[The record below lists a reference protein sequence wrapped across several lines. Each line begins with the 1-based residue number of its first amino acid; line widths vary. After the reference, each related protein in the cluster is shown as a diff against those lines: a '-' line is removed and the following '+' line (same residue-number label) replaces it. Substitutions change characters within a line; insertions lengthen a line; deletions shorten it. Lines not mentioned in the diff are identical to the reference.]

1 MTQPTNPVFGRM
13 KSLTVGAAALGLLF
27 GSALSAAGLKDEP
40 EVFARL
46 LTTAIASEIRD
57 NCDTIKA
64 RNWRATSYVLGIVS
78 YARKQGFSMAEIEA
92 YKNDPSEQARLR
104 REGYAYLD
112 THGVDRAKATG
123 YCALG
128 TTEIANQSQIGRLI
142 KSR

>member
-1 MTQPTNPVFGRM
+1 MTQRANSVSRHL
-13 KSLTVGAAALGLLF
+13 KSLTFGATTLGLMF
-27 GSALSAAGLKDEP
+27 GSALSAAEMKDDP
-40 EVFARL
+40 EIFARL
-46 LTTAIASEIRD
+46 LTTAIANEIRE
-57 NCDTIKA
+57 NCGTIEA

-104 REGYAYLD
+104 SEGYAYLD
-112 THGVDRAKATG
+112 AHGVDRAKATG